1 MLKHMLYATSALMLS
16 ATSAMAAT
24 ADGTQGAQSVGT
36 IDVQIQ
42 ILEEVNILGLV
53 ANGAID
59 FGIWD
64 STSVANEVANVP
76 VCIYRNNGTSYD
88 VTATTSAAG
97 GAFLLEGL
105 AVPAN
110 TIAFTIN
117 WDTAGTNV
125 ALATG
130 VAENEI
136 TGDNDP
142 TCGGLFPIQFA
153 VTIPNANL
161 VAQTNQDTYATEI
174 TFTIDP
180 A

>member
-59 FGIWD
+59 FGVWD
-64 STSVANEVANVP
+64 STSVANEAATVQT
-76 VCIYRNNGTSYD
+76 CIYRNNGADYD
-88 VTATTSAAG
+88 VTATTDSAG
-97 GAFLLEGL
+97 GAFILEGFT
-105 AVPAN
+105 VPAN
-110 TIAFTIN
+110 TIAFTID
-117 WDTAGTNV
+117 WDVTGTNT
-125 ALATG
+125 ALTTAMPFTSSTG
-130 VAENEI
+130 N
-136 TGDNDP
+136 NDP
-142 TCGGLFPIQFA
+142 ACSGTTPVHFT

-161 VAQTNQDTYATEI
+161 VAQTNQDTYSAEI

>member
-36 IDVQIQ
+36 IDVQIE

-59 FGIWD
+59 FGVWD
-64 STSVANEVANVP
+64 STSVTDETASVD
-76 VCIYRNNGTSYD
+76 VCIYRNNGTDYD

-97 GAFLLEGL
+97 GAFLLEG
-105 AVPAN
+105 VVTPAN
-110 TIAFTIN
+110 TIAFTMV
-117 WDTAGTNV
+117 WDVGGTDAALTA
-125 ALATG
+125 G
-130 VAENEI
+130 VAETES
-136 TGDNDP
+136 TGNKDP
-142 TCGGLFPIQFA
+142 TCGGLFPVQFDVVIA
-153 VTIPNANL
+153 NAAL
-161 VAQTNQDTYATEI
+161 GAQTNQDTYATEI
-174 TFTIDP
+174 TLTIDP